1 MSIIEVH
8 HGLAELSRAG
18 TGLASA
24 GSLDQWFDVQNSGRN
39 CLAKLMMALLK
50 VFSQAGVGIFP
61 GPAAVEKETC
71 RQYHVQLVGRL
82 DAVRERFYAIS
93 VERKRKHPAVK
104 AITEAAQSTLF
115 Q

>member
-1 MSIIEVH
+1 M
-8 HGLAELSRAG
+8 LRR
-18 TGLASA
+18 
-24 GSLDQWFDVQNSGRN
+24 SLDQWFDAQTSSPN
-39 CLAKLMMALLK
+39 CLANSMIAPVESVRPSRSGTL
-50 VFSQAGVGIFP
+50 P
-61 GPAAVEKETC
+61 GASAVEKETC

-93 VERKRKHPAVK
+93 VERKLKHPAVK